1 MEAEKITAWFE
12 SVMKENVWS
21 GEKVKPAS
29 IGSLACGAEALA
41 PGPRRTQRD
50 SVSADPHRPDVE
62 TRSEGGGLGSPA
74 DGV

>member
-29 IGSLACGAEALA
+29 IGSAEPFSIAA
-41 PGPRRTQRD
+41 IVGY
-50 SVSADPHRPDVE
+50 
-62 TRSEGGGLGSPA
+62 
-74 DGV
+74 